1 MTTNADVITAALAEE
16 RESVDPTARWKLRPA
31 TAVTAGAVSVLIRFD
46 GEGFDGSAS
55 IDVPATS
62 LIGHVAAN
70 ARVMAMSVPPLG
82 IYVVAD
88 ISGATSEYATTDT
101 LDTTTSTSYVST
113 DTNLVLVGLTFV
125 VPASGKTKIIW
136 GGSVNNSTSSFSII
150 SPQIAEGAVI
160 DDGNVVVA
168 AADTN
173 DARVD
178 GTNLVRTT
186 NFYIFNAADYFIT
199 PGSVMNV
206 ALYQRVGGGTGLF
219 AFRRVAAVP
228 VK

>member
-1 MTTNADVITAALAEE
+1 MTDVDVVLAALAEE
-16 RESVDPTARWKLRPA
+16 RASVDPTVSWKLRPA
-31 TAVTAGAVSVLIRFD
+31 TVMTAGTVGVMIRFD
-46 GEGFDGSAS
+46 GEGFDGGAS
-55 IDVPATS
+55 VDVPATS
-62 LIGHVAAN
+62 LIGYLASG
-70 ARVMAMSVPPLG
+70 ARAMALSVPPLG
-82 IYVVAD
+82 VYVVAD
-88 ISGATSEYATTDT
+88 ISGATIEYATTDT
-101 LDTTTSTSYVST
+101 LDTTTSTTYVST
-113 DTNLVLVGLTFV
+113 DVNVVLVGLTFV
-125 VPASGKTKIIW
+125 VPASGKTKIMW

-150 SPQIAEGAVI
+150 SPQIAEGSTI
-160 DDGNVVVA
+160 DAGDVVVSP
-168 AADTN
+168 ADTN

-186 NFYIFNAADYFIT
+186 NFYVFNAADYFIT